1 MAEQEQTRASAAVE
15 MVAPVEWSIATEK
28 AGADEGAAVLAVAAE
43 DSSSLS
49 ADEGSE
55 NGEQQRK
62 DFVPS
67 HGLTTAGK
75 YGHG

>member
-1 MAEQEQTRASAAVE
+1 MAEEEQTKASAAVE
-15 MVAPVEWSIATEK
+15 LVAPVEWSIATEK
-28 AGADEGAAVLAVAAE
+28 AGAEGGAAVFAVAAE
-43 DSSSLS
+43 DSLSLS
-49 ADEGSE
+49 ADEGSD

-75 YGHG
+75 YGCW